1 MIHLPIR
8 VTMLMLVLGVLWP
21 YSMTSAAEPY
31 QRFVTLSEQAEHS
44 DAIALVERIGVDDKQ
59 QVTKFVIR
67 KISSQNTVELI
78 PGATLSLL
86 AIPFGGELTHQ
97 LLFAHKTK
105 EGVLEWSRG
114 WITSSEPASEAL
126 WKYLLEAPKSNVTAS
141 ERLEYFLKF
150 FESDDRAIAYDV
162 FWELDSA
169 TVKDRWACASK
180 LPREKLRASLK
191 NPEKLHMR
199 RDLYAE
205 LLGYCGDQTDAEFL
219 LAHLKEPSKD
229 FRLEIQGYV
238 IAYLWL
244 TGEHGLDVIDEL
256 KLGPKESNFSECY
269 AAMQSLRFMWNCGQ
283 DQIGKERLCQSM
295 RALIERPDLADIVIR
310 DLARWKDWSVQD
322 RLMTLYGQGEY
333 AVPSVKRATVMFLLI
348 CGQVT
353 SPTQRG
359 ETDGTRT
366 SDLPPHAIKARAHL
380 DELRLRD
387 PKTVKDAERFMFL
400 HESSKPAAP
409 IQVEP
414 YRRGTASRGW
424 GFRC

>member
-31 QRFVTLSEQAEHS
+31 QNYVTLSEQAEHS
-44 DAIALVERIGVDDKQ
+44 DAIALAERIGVDDKQ

-86 AIPFGGELTHQ
+86 AIPLGGELTHQ

-126 WKYLLEAPKSNVTAS
+126 WKYLLEAPKSNVTAPV
-141 ERLEYFLKF
+141 RLEYFLKF

-169 TVKDRWACASK
+169 PVKDRWACASK

-283 DQIGKERLCQSM
+283 DRIGKERLCQSM
-295 RALIERPDLADIVIR
+295 RALIERPDLADIVIS

-333 AVPSVKRATVMFLLI
+333 AFLSVKRATVTFLLT

-353 SPTQRG
+353 DPTQRS
-359 ETDGTRT
+359 ETDGTPT
-366 SDLPPHAIKARAHL
+366 LDLPPHAIKARANL
-380 DELRLRD
+380 DELRRRD

-424 GFRC
+424 GFGC